1 MIMRSLGRSKPN
13 RFRSAA
19 TSTSQR
25 RAIQHRI
32 ALAFLRFAFSFLAM
46 QMQMM
51 HPMQPMQQMQPRLV
65 LQQAVLKQPAVL
77 SHARPAQPWLGQ
89 VHQLGQL
96 NPARPMAMPVAMP
109 TPIVK
114 AVVKPVARPLRW
126 VYAAPMQRN
135 QINQG
140 RTNQVVLRCQELVS
154 MKVMAP
160 EQKELPKELPK
171 ELVNELP
178 KELPKEAGCVGDA
191 PSTFKFFGNLVSS
204 GFVKSQNDQNVNLFI
219 FVPVGFAS
227 HAKQVVSMQVKPRR
241 KELPLIEGQVPKDAG
256 VEGMH
261 PIDFKAFWEQ
271 SLFKFLSSI

>member
-51 HPMQPMQQMQPRLV
+51 HPMQQMQPRLV

-171 ELVNELP
+171 E
-178 KELPKEAGCVGDA
+178 AGCVGDA
-191 PSTFKFFGNLVSS
+191 PSTFKFFGNLASS

-219 FVPVGFAS
+219 FVPVG
-227 HAKQVVSMQVKPRR
+227 
-241 KELPLIEGQVPKDAG
+241 LPPT
-256 VEGMH
+256 
-261 PIDFKAFWEQ
+261 Q
-271 SLFKFLSSI
+271 SRWCPCR

>member
-1 MIMRSLGRSKPN
+1 
-13 RFRSAA
+13 
-19 TSTSQR
+19 
-25 RAIQHRI
+25 
-32 ALAFLRFAFSFLAM
+32 M

-109 TPIVK
+109 
-114 AVVKPVARPLRW
+114 VANAHREGRGQARGQAITMGLCCP
-126 VYAAPMQRN
+126 YAAQPNQPRTHQSGGPPMPRACVDEGDGSRTEGAS
-135 QINQG
+135 QG
-140 RTNQVVLRCQELVS
+140 ASQGAS
-154 MKVMAP
+154 
-160 EQKELPKELPK
+160 
-171 ELVNELP
+171 ELP

-191 PSTFKFFGNLVSS
+191 PSTFKFFGNLASS

>member
-1 MIMRSLGRSKPN
+1 
-13 RFRSAA
+13 
-19 TSTSQR
+19 
-25 RAIQHRI
+25 
-32 ALAFLRFAFSFLAM
+32 M

-51 HPMQPMQQMQPRLV
+51 NPMQPMQQMQPRLV

-109 TPIVK
+109 VAMPTPIVK
-114 AVVKPVARPLRW
+114 VVVKPVARPLRW

-154 MKVMAP
+154 MKVMAS
-160 EQKELPKELPK
+160 ELK
-171 ELVNELP
+171 ELP

-191 PSTFKFFGNLVSS
+191 PSTFKFFGNLASS
-204 GFVKSQNDQNVNLFI
+204 GFVKSQNDQNVNL
-219 FVPVGFAS
+219 
-227 HAKQVVSMQVKPRR
+227 
-241 KELPLIEGQVPKDAG
+241 L
-256 VEGMH
+256 
-261 PIDFKAFWEQ
+261 
-271 SLFKFLSSI
+271 

>member
-51 HPMQPMQQMQPRLV
+51 QPLQPMQQMQPRLV

-109 TPIVK
+109 VAMPTRFVK

-126 VYAAPMQRN
+126 VFAAPMQRN
-135 QINQG
+135 QG
-140 RTNQVVLRCQELVS
+140 CSTNQVVLPCQELLS
-154 MKVMAP
+154 TKVMAP

-171 ELVNELP
+171 E
-178 KELPKEAGCVGDA
+178 AG
-191 PSTFKFFGNLVSS
+191 
-204 GFVKSQNDQNVNLFI
+204 
-219 FVPVGFAS
+219 
-227 HAKQVVSMQVKPRR
+227 
-241 KELPLIEGQVPKDAG
+241 
-256 VEGMH
+256 
-261 PIDFKAFWEQ
+261 
-271 SLFKFLSSI
+271 